1 MTRIK
6 TGELLGK
13 TARLLN
19 NNLSLKLTQS
29 QTNITAEQW
38 IILQII
44 LDGPKSQKQLGEITL
59 KNKSSINSLISKLL
73 KANYITKVISISDKR
88 TNIISITKSGIL
100 ARKRA
105 LAVANQTINEA
116 TFDITDIEIEQLN
129 KLLQRINNNLLKH
142 KV

>member
-100 ARKRA
+100 ARKQA
-105 LAVANQTINEA
+105 QTITNQTIGEA
-116 TFDITDIEIEQLN
+116 TLNLTNIEIEQLN

>member
-100 ARKRA
+100 ARKQA

>member
-19 NNLSLKLTQS
+19 NNLSLKLAQS

-73 KANYITKVISISDKR
+73 KANYITKVISLSDKR
-88 TNIISITKSGIL
+88 TTIISITKSGIL

-105 LAVANQTINEA
+105 LVVANQTINEA
-116 TFDITDIEIEQLN
+116 TLDITDIEINQLN
-129 KLLQRINNNLLKH
+129 ELLQRINNNLLKL